1 MIGGS
6 TIQDLAT
13 CVVCKAHGDHL
24 QPHPACGTY
33 ESMPESV
40 SATTLPAAT
49 YVGGCAQAPGI
60 GTDQELIKGL
70 ACGWQSGPVG
80 R

>member
-1 MIGGS
+1 
-6 TIQDLAT
+6 
-13 CVVCKAHGDHL
+13 
-24 QPHPACGTY
+24 
-33 ESMPESV
+33 MPESV

-49 YVGGCAQAPGI
+49 YVGGCAQAPGS

-80 R
+80 P